1 MTHYDALKRCFLL
14 YAFLLLTCSGFTGFT
29 SKTSSILNDHQA
41 QRAEYNMWVGQNK
54 DNLEYLLG
62 CVTVK
67 LLIKSGNHH
76 KWQIKVVSI

>member
-54 DNLEYLLG
+54 DNLEISFRLCN
-62 CVTVK
+62 CVAFNK
-67 LLIKSGNHH
+67 E
-76 KWQIKVVSI
+76 WQSS